1 MVVPISKRWEA
12 SLTRLQIVKQDKTVQ
27 LVAFFKDFAHGSCM
41 NFVLKGT
48 DVFETFSRSGTFY
61 LRIVDAKFALPKS
74 DDDSSREFVNLDTPE
89 FPGEHDDVTIEFDTE
104 AGM

>member
-12 SLTRLQIVKQDKTVQ
+12 SLTRLQIVKRDKTVQ

-41 NFVLKGT
+41 NFILKGT

-61 LRIVDAKFALPKS
+61 LRIADAKFALPKGE
-74 DDDSSREFVNLDTPE
+74 DDSSKEFVSLDTPE

>member
-1 MVVPISKRWEA
+1 MPINKRWEA
-12 SLTRLQIVKQDKTVQ
+12 SRTRLQIVKQDKTTQ

-61 LRIVDAKFALPKS
+61 LRIADAKFALPKG
-74 DDDSSREFVNLDTPE
+74 DEDSSKEFVSLDTPE
-89 FPGEHDDVTIEFDTE
+89 YPSEHDDVTIEFDTE
-104 AGM
+104 AGV